1 MTAWMPLA
9 LAGSAAAAIALF
21 LLLPFVAG
29 GLHHLPLAEVAS
41 GAHDPKDLWPV
52 AGGSAL
58 GGLFHLGGF
67 LTLIG
72 APFLAVAAG
81 ISAAYAAWRD
91 RADPSRLAIQ
101 GLAVVVVVG
110 VIAWLASPMGGAVTT
125 WFMD

>member
-1 MTAWMPLA
+1 MPLA
-9 LAGSAAAAIALF
+9 LAASSALAIATF
-21 LLLPFVAG
+21 LLLPFYVG
-29 GLHHLPLAEVAS
+29 GLHQLPLTEVAS

-58 GGLFHLGGF
+58 GALFRLGGF

-72 APFLAVAAG
+72 APLLAVAAG
-81 ISAAYAAWRD
+81 IFATYAAWRD
-91 RADPSRLAIQ
+91 RADRSRLVVQTAAVTV
-101 GLAVVVVVG
+101 GLG